1 MDGTADGRLDE
12 PPVLWTRGKGCAE
25 LAALLS
31 APEPVRVQGD
41 LEQECVRHRAEL
53 LVSRRLP
60 HTDLTSVAVPVD
72 FTADG
77 VGSVVAAVAGGPHS
91 PLAARVARR
100 LGRTMGLH
108 ASMVCAHRD
117 DDGRAEAV
125 SLIETL
131 YVEVPGLEYRL
142 IEADGPSAL
151 VDQIPDDAL
160 LVLGAPGGN
169 WFQRTMFGSGAR
181 LRQAAPAGAVIVRQA
196 PPRVFQRMG
205 EPVFVGP
212 LREATDILR
221 IHREPVLAVVD
232 SAKLV
237 GIVRREALEIAD
249 PGVPVSE
256 LMEEPVWIPA
266 DATVAEA
273 VEIAG
278 SFDGSVPVVDES
290 GRVVGGFTAG

>member
-1 MDGTADGRLDE
+1 MDGDPDGRLDE
-12 PPVLWTRGKGCAE
+12 PPVLWTRGNGCAE

-31 APEPVRVQGD
+31 GPEPVRVQGD

-72 FTADG
+72 FAREG

-117 DDGRAEAV
+117 DEGRAEAV

-142 IEADGPSAL
+142 IEADGPAAL
-151 VDQIPDDAL
+151 VAQLPEDAL

-169 WFQRTMFGSGAR
+169 WFQRTMFGRGAR

-212 LREATDILR
+212 LREAVDILR

-237 GIVRREALEIAD
+237 GIVRRDALEIAD

-278 SFDGSVPVVDES
+278 SFDGALPVVDDD